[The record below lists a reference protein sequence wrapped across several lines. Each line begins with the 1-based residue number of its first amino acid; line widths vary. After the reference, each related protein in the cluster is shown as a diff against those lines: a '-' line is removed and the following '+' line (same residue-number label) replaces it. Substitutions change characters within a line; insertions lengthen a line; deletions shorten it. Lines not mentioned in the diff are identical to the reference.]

1 MNGHSWAE
9 MVRLEAVNDV
19 TDEVVIKKLNRH
31 QLNTCHLN
39 KLWIEQPYR
48 DFSYQ
53 WIQTGSM
60 TESWKKKQLEW
71 LAIGH
76 EVRRR
81 ELDPAV
87 ELVDCPAPAS
97 SQIALLQIFMD
108 TFDGNITPGIA
119 AKQVSDWVLSIPDD
133 DICYDIHRAYAN
145 MMGVLHSATSQL
157 SLQAHLEILAEF
169 TVQLASQPDAYN
181 SRDTPLIFE
190 SGSVVVLPGERIV
203 VPGISGGALW
213 SGLPDFA
220 FRMMD
225 DLDRGPRNF
234 FPLFIPGREDQHQ
247 IDCQAEE
254 NYTNIS
260 TFAALIAGKN
270 PPNDFPL
277 CSYLDCALIVFK
289 FLECGPDTERGKWSH
304 LAVRAA
310 AAWLLIAGDKLLHS
324 NPASTVSRDCS
335 DSLWE
340 SQNSHN
346 IVNIERL
353 RFWRERFQYFRG
365 SGRLVSQQAVDSTH
379 DATVVIESLIMRHGQ
394 RAINGCG
401 SLNG

>member
-1 MNGHSWAE
+1 
-9 MVRLEAVNDV
+9 
-19 TDEVVIKKLNRH
+19 
-31 QLNTCHLN
+31 
-39 KLWIEQPYR
+39 
-48 DFSYQ
+48 
-53 WIQTGSM
+53 M
-60 TESWKKKQLEW
+60 TETWKKKQLEW

-81 ELDPAV
+81 ELDQSV
-87 ELVDCPAPAS
+87 KFEKCPAPAS
-97 SQIALLQIFMD
+97 SQLALLQIFMD
-108 TFDGNITPGIA
+108 TLDGNTTPGIA

-145 MMGVLHSATSQL
+145 MMGVLISATSQL
-157 SLQAHLEILAEF
+157 SFQAHLEILAEF
-169 TVQLASQPDAYN
+169 TIELARQPDAYN
-181 SRDTPLIFE
+181 NKDTPLIFE

-203 VPGISGGALW
+203 MPCISGGALW

-225 DLDRGPRNF
+225 DLDRGPPNF

-277 CSYLDCALIVFK
+277 RSCLDCALKVFK

-310 AAWLLIAGDKLLHS
+310 AAWLVIAGDKLLHS
-324 NPASTVSRDCS
+324 SPASTVVGNCS
-335 DSLWE
+335 DSPWE
-340 SQNSHN
+340 AQNSHH

-353 RFWRERFQYFRG
+353 RFWGERFQYFRE
-365 SGRLVSQQAVDSTH
+365 SGKLISQQAVDSTY
-379 DATVVIESLIMRHGQ
+379 DATVVIESLITRHGQ
-394 RAINGCG
+394 RAINGRG
-401 SLNG
+401 SLNQ